1 MRSRC
6 GKVFAVRIRR
16 MTATEDPF
24 MKIAEGRFP
33 LSTESISSAG
43 FWAPRF
49 TAESTVPPVGEYVPR
64 PDRNVDTLW
73 KYSLLGFL
81 GLDHF
86 YLRSPVTGIAKLLTM
101 GGFLVWWLWDLIQIS
116 TERERVLNYGLSGPF
131 DAFTGVGQGMM
142 YEGSKWN
149 YSQITDFGSW
159 AVATIFGFL
168 GIDMFLL
175 GRFWLG
181 FRKLIIFLLTMSAI
195 APFLV
200 KLATGGFW
208 SAISSIGIFSLI
220 WTIFCFMLAIG
231 LAIIWMGDL
240 STILTHPDT
249 IMKKGMPIS
258 QTAVDSLGW
267 VKKLYM
273 DDKGNIT
280 PGLEQEW
287 KTIDEHYNF
296 HTDGILAKEL
306 QGRFWIAHGDEK
318 PTFPSQGT
326 IPGFIPVQ
334 LFLRM
339 NVNFITWVFA
349 GIISLWKLTPM
360 GRTMAL
366 AEKSLNRVN
375 EGIEKAHKFADAAQ
389 EAKQKFDGLASQGL
403 GGLASQGLKGL
414 ESKGLGG
421 LGGLAKGLESK
432 GLGGLAK
439 GLGDVKGLDLA
450 KGLESKGLDL
460 AKGLGDVKGLDLAKG
475 LESKGLGDVKGLA
488 SKIPGG
494 LGGLG
499 SFKKLQRGGS
509 LEELSTESQVMGGI
523 IVALLAGG
531 SLKGLIDYTMNQ

>member
-24 MKIAEGRFP
+24 MKLSEGRFP
-33 LSTESISSAG
+33 LNTESISSAG
-43 FWAPRF
+43 FWVPRF

-86 YLRSPVTGIAKLLTM
+86 YLRSPATGIAKLLTM

-131 DAFTGVGQGMM
+131 DAFTGVGQGMI
-142 YEGSKWN
+142 YEGSRWN

-195 APFLV
+195 APFLA
-200 KLATGGFW
+200 KLATGSLW
-208 SAISSIGIFSLI
+208 SAISSVGVFGLI

-231 LAIIWMGDL
+231 LGIIWMGDL
-240 STILTHPDT
+240 STLLTHPDT

-273 DDKGNIT
+273 DDEGKIT

-296 HTDGILAKEL
+296 HAKGILAQEL

-318 PTFPSQGT
+318 PTLPSQGT
-326 IPGFIPVQ
+326 VPGFIPLQ
-334 LFLRM
+334 LFWRM
-339 NVNFITWVFA
+339 IVNFIMWVFT
-349 GIISLWKLTPM
+349 GILALWKMTPM

-366 AEKSLNRVN
+366 AEKSFNKVN
-375 EGIEKAHKFADAAQ
+375 EGITKAQQFADTAQ
-389 EAKQKFDGLASQGL
+389 AAKQKFDGLASQGL
-403 GGLASQGLKGL
+403 GGL
-414 ESKGLGG
+414 
-421 LGGLAKGLESK
+421 GGLAKGFES
-432 GLGGLAK
+432 
-439 GLGDVKGLDLA
+439 KGLDLA

-460 AKGLGDVKGLDLAKG
+460 AKGL
-475 LESKGLGDVKGLA
+475 ESKGLGDMKGLA

-494 LGGLG
+494 LGSLG
-499 SFKKLQRGGS
+499 SLGSLGKKLQRGGS